1 MEKETCCNKRN
12 GYDMAQIRADME
24 LIIPDMSQVEREME
38 LTTEELFEKISS
50 LKINSDGNDM
60 PRS

>member
-1 MEKETCCNKRN
+1 MEKEMRCNKRD

-24 LIIPDMSQVEREME
+24 LIIPDMSQVERERE
-38 LTTEELFEKISS
+38 LTTEELFEKMPSF
-50 LKINSDGNDM
+50 KINSDGNDM